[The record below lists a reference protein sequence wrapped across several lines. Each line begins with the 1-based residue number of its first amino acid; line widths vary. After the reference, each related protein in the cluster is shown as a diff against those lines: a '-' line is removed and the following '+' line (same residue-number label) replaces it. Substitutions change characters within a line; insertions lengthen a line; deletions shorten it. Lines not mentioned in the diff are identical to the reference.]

1 LLGPTTRQ
9 ASSSS
14 LPQWSAGNHHS
25 WPDPYG
31 VIQVLHR
38 RIFGMVASNF
48 LFCLLLF
55 WFCGVWVD
63 FKDGE
68 VPFAKI
74 QNVFPIKMSAGR
86 MRNEFVRLLGKC
98 TLVSANQNKMVEFFW
113 DGLSLH
119 FSFSLRCCLVQKM

>member
-1 LLGPTTRQ
+1 
-9 ASSSS
+9 
-14 LPQWSAGNHHS
+14 
-25 WPDPYG
+25 
-31 VIQVLHR
+31 
-38 RIFGMVASNF
+38 M
-48 LFCLLLF
+48 
-55 WFCGVWVD
+55 WVD

-74 QNVFPIKMSAGR
+74 QNVLPIKMSAGR

-119 FSFSLRCCLVQKM
+119 FSFSLNSSYH